1 MGRPATPPPRR
12 AADAVPWAMRVA
24 AAWTWRAL
32 LLAAGAVLL
41 VRALG
46 EVRLAVVPL
55 AVALL
60 LTTLL
65 APPAAALRRRGA
77 PAALAA
83 LAVLVT
89 FVGVTGGTLALL
101 GPGVA
106 GELDDLGAQVR
117 GGAEEALDRLSV
129 AGVTSEEVDRGLDQ
143 VVEQARANAGGIG
156 SGVLNGALVAAEV
169 VAGGLLVVVFTFFLL
184 KDGARMWRWA
194 IGLLEPSRAAAAGE
208 LGERLWGKLGA
219 YVRGVVVVALFD
231 AVFIGLALWLIGVPL
246 VLPLAVLTFFAA
258 FIPLVGAVTAGAA
271 AAMVALVS
279 EGVVDALLVV
289 AAVTLVQQLE
299 GDLLYPVVVGRT
311 VALHPVVILLAVSV
325 GAVLGGIIW
334 AFIAVPL
341 VAIVA
346 AVVPLARGR
355 PIDQVLED
363 GG

>member
-1 MGRPATPPPRR
+1 MGRPVTPPPRR

-32 LLAAGAVLL
+32 LLAVGAVLL

-129 AGVTSEEVDRGLDQ
+129 VGLTREEVDRGLDQ

-156 SGVLNGALVAAEV
+156 SGVLSGALVAAEV
-169 VAGGLLVVVFTFFLL
+169 VAGGLLGVVFTFFLL

-194 IGLLEPSRAAAAGE
+194 VGLREPSRAAAAGE

-246 VLPLAVLTFFAA
+246 VLPLAVLTFVTA
-258 FIPLVGAVTAGAA
+258 FVPIVGATVAGVAA
-271 AAMVALVS
+271 VLVALVS
-279 EGVVDALLVV
+279 GGVQDAALTALAVV
-289 AAVTLVQQLE
+289 AVQQIE
-299 GDLLYPVVVGRT
+299 SQLLQPVVVGRS
-311 VALHPVVILLAVSV
+311 VRVHPLVILVVVTAGGLAA
-325 GAVLGGIIW
+325 GVLG
-334 AFIAVPL
+334 AALAAPVL
-341 VAIVA
+341 AA
-346 AVVPLARGR
+346 AVTVGEFARERGR
-355 PIDQVLED
+355 APVPAHP
-363 GG
+363 